1 MRVIQSK
8 IRPPDP
14 QARVVDRPRLADL
27 IAELEELYGIVW
39 VTGSAGAG
47 KTTAVLESVRRTGR
61 PLAWLTLD
69 TTERA
74 PGRLL
79 MYLEESLA
87 RVLPDLPPVATQA
100 LAADIAHV
108 EAAGLL
114 AEAVGTREVTLVVD
128 ELEKI
133 ADSDSAR
140 ATLAAFLRYASP
152 TLHSVLIS
160 RRPVQLRLG
169 SARDL
174 GGVGTVGEAHL
185 AFTVDEAA
193 EALRLVGHDAPDAH
207 SAVEAT
213 GGWVAG
219 VLFDAW
225 RSPSHVHGAGG
236 EADALNSYLSS
247 EIMSDLPERERD
259 FLVVTSLLEEVVP
272 SDAQA
277 LGQEQAAES
286 MAALR
291 ALHLPLSFSTDRLAM
306 RCHPRFREYLQARL
320 RSSEG
325 YDVAALRRAH
335 GRLLIEEGRHEDAV
349 DALLEGGDVAAAE
362 SAAEATVTAVLRRL
376 DFPVVKRWLLAFT
389 REGITRSE
397 QLTLAE
403 LLLAI
408 ESEEWVVAAS
418 CADRLF
424 AMTRKRSPE
433 PLEPSVA
440 VAIASSYY
448 LMSRID
454 DALDVLDDAVESPQT
469 EAMRFAIRVD
479 LVQEP
484 THYRERPPN
493 CGEAVDGLLARV
505 DLAHGRFDRLL
516 EPSSQPWAA
525 AHSNRIAALRALG
538 RLDEALE
545 LFRDSSLS
553 GWTMIRV
560 YVELMADLNQPAKAW
575 AELRAGRELLAR
587 SGAGFMMFGNLLEA
601 SLELRF
607 GGDTVKAAAA
617 LERVEA
623 EPTAYRRLRIV
634 EQLELWRG
642 LIALLDGEDEEAAT
656 RLRSAVALM
665 LDWDRLLYL
674 PTAATYLSEA
684 EWRLGNEDAADE
696 AADVALTAARRQ
708 GSNHVLLQA
717 LKEFPAVASRRLDA
731 EREADSAWHD
741 LGRTLLSEGAIA
753 TPRLIA
759 RACVLE
765 FGEPLIVIDGERVQ
779 PKLTKSVELLAYLA
793 AQPNQAATK
802 NEVLQSLFEGR
813 TDDSARSYLRQAL
826 NRLRQALPPDAPLRV
841 EGDSVSWDGGT
852 LTSESVEL
860 QRELRQAAH
869 FRGRDRLD
877 AALAALR
884 VFESGEYLADA
895 RSAWADTRRED
906 LNELLTDTRLAAAE
920 AAFDIG
926 DYRRADELGK
936 QVLDADPY
944 RESAWR
950 LSMKV
955 ASAMGDDD
963 RVIARYR
970 ACERSLATVSVPP
983 APSTLQLLSRLRR

>member
-14 QARVVDRPRLADL
+14 QARVVERPRLALL
-27 IAELEELYGIVW
+27 IGELEDLYSIVW

-47 KTTAVLESVRRTGR
+47 KTTAVLEAVRATAR

-69 TTERA
+69 STEAA

-79 MYLEESLA
+79 MYLEESLT
-87 RVLPDLPPVATQA
+87 RVLPELAPVATQA

-114 AEAVGTREVTLVVD
+114 AEAVGASEVTLVVD

-140 ATLAAFLRYASP
+140 ATLAAFLRYAPP
-152 TLHSVLIS
+152 TLHSILIS

-185 AFTVDEAA
+185 AFTVEEAD
-193 EALRLVGHDAPDAH
+193 EALRLVGHEAPDAQ

-247 EIMSDLPERERD
+247 EIMGDLPERLQE
-259 FLVVTSLLEEVVP
+259 FLIVTSLLEEVVP
-272 SDAQA
+272 SSAQA
-277 LGQEQAAES
+277 LGQENATDS
-286 MAALR
+286 MTELR
-291 ALHLPLSFSTDRLAM
+291 ALHLPLSFSSDRLAM
-306 RCHPRFREYLQARL
+306 RCHPRFREYLQSRL
-320 RSSEG
+320 RSSEV
-325 YDVAALRRAH
+325 YDVPGLQRAY
-335 GRLLIEEGRHEDAV
+335 GRLLTAEGRHEDAV
-349 DALLEGGDVAAAE
+349 DVLLEAGDTPGAVA
-362 SAAEATVTAVLRRL
+362 AAEATVTDVLRRL
-376 DFPVVKRWLLAFT
+376 DFAVVKRWLHAFT
-389 REGITRSE
+389 RDSIDRSE

-408 ESEEWVVAAS
+408 EGEEWVFAAS
-418 CADRLF
+418 CADRLL
-424 AMTRKRSPE
+424 AMTKERNRV
-433 PLEPSVA
+433 PLDPSVA

-454 DALDVLDDAVESPQT
+454 DALAVLDDAAESPQT

-479 LVQEP
+479 LVHEP

-525 AHSNRIAALRALG
+525 THSNRIAALRALG
-538 RLDEALE
+538 RLDEALA
-545 LFRDSSLS
+545 LFRDSFLS

-560 YVELMADLNQPAKAW
+560 YAELMIDLNQPAKAW
-575 AELRAGRELLAR
+575 AELRAGRDLLAR
-587 SGAGFMMFGNLLEA
+587 SGAGFTMFGLLLEA
-601 SLELRF
+601 MLELRF
-607 GGDTVKAAAA
+607 GRDTAKAAAA
-617 LERVEA
+617 LATVEA
-623 EPTAYRRLRIV
+623 EPTAHRRLRIV
-634 EQLELWRG
+634 EQVELWRG
-642 LIALLDGEDEEAAT
+642 LIALIDGDDEEAAT
-656 RLRSAVALM
+656 RLRRAVAVM
-665 LDWDRLLYL
+665 VDWDRLLYL
-674 PTAATYLSEA
+674 PTAATYLAEA
-684 EWRLGNEDAADE
+684 EWRLGNEEAADE
-696 AADVALTAARRQ
+696 AADVALAAARRQ
-708 GSNHVLLQA
+708 GSNHLLLQA
-717 LKEFPAVASRRLDA
+717 LKEYPAVASRRLDA
-731 EREADSAWHD
+731 EPEADSAWHD

-753 TPRLIA
+753 TPGLVA
-759 RACVLE
+759 RAFVQE
-765 FGEPLIVIDGERVQ
+765 FGELLIVIDGAHVQ

-793 AQPNQAATK
+793 AQPNQAATR
-802 NEVLQSLFEGR
+802 NALLESLFQGR

-860 QRELRQAAH
+860 ERALRQAAH
-869 FRGRDRLD
+869 FRGGDRLD

-884 VFESGEYLADA
+884 VFERGEYLADA
-895 RSAWADTRRED
+895 RSAWADTRREE
-906 LNELLTDTRLAAAE
+906 LLALLTDTRLAAAE

-926 DYRRADELGK
+926 DYKRADDLGA
-936 QVLDADPY
+936 QVLAADPF

-950 LSMKV
+950 LSMRV

-963 RVIARYR
+963 RVIARYL
-970 ACERSLATVSVPP
+970 ACERSLASVFVPP
-983 APSTLQLLSRLRR
+983 APSTQQLLTRLRR